1 MKPAI
6 FALSIALSTICA
18 VAGSACERPVSV
30 CENERP
36 RSLALIRDGKPV
48 SVYVDAAAD
57 SAVRHVAADFADDLR
72 RVSGASSKPRND
84 LKSIE
89 GEVVIVGVLGQSP
102 VIDRLVKAHKI
113 DVGAVKGNWEA
124 FTQTVIDNPLP
135 GIKRALVII
144 GADRRGAVYGM
155 YDISEKMG
163 VSPWHWWADAPVTPK
178 ANLFVT
184 SGAQSDRPKVRYR
197 GIFINDEDPALKGW
211 ATKTFGGVNARMYEN
226 VFELTLRLKGNYI
239 WPAMWGKAFAVDD
252 PQSPKIADE
261 RGVVMGT
268 SHHEPMMRA
277 HKEWH
282 LNKEGGVTG
291 GKWDYATNASNL
303 RAFWRG
309 GIERMMSKPGKGGYE
324 SLVTVG
330 MRGDGDEPMSE
341 GTATE
346 LLEKIVHDQRQIIAD
361 VTKKPAEKTPQ
372 VWALYKEVQQYY
384 DHGMKVP
391 DDVTLLFADD
401 NWGQIR
407 RLPVAGQ
414 DRLDRKGGYGVYYH
428 FDYVGAPR
436 NYKWL
441 NTNQIGKVW
450 QQMDLAYNRGA
461 RNLWIVNVGDIKP
474 MEYPLSFFMK
484 MAWNPE
490 QMTPEAMAGY
500 PREWATEIF
509 GSEHATEIG
518 AILSEYS
525 RLASRRKPEL
535 LDQNTYAIGEDT
547 GPELEGGEFGAIV
560 DEWQT
565 LIAHIRTVKAKLP
578 VEALSAYF
586 QIVEYPTEAIGN
598 LYGMYYAAAWNKRL
612 ASRNDARANFFADW
626 VETAFQRDR
635 DLTDQYH
642 ALNGGKWD
650 GMINQVHMSYVIWN
664 DPTQQTMP
672 SITRVAG
679 ETPSDK
685 LSVAPLFKSART
697 VRAADERVIE
707 AVDYTRAMKGNG
719 VEWRAINDLG
729 HAKGAMIS
737 YPQGVASSTT
747 EDNVRLDYDLDTAQG
762 GAIRVRLVLSPT
774 LDTSSKGGVR
784 VGVSLDDGAPQILS
798 SILQPTGGGANT
810 PQEQAWYKAVIG
822 NAEWLD
828 ATFEGVA
835 SGKHTLK
842 IWRIDDNVVLQKLV
856 IAPSR

>member
-1 MKPAI
+1 MKPVVVAFI
-6 FALSIALSTICA
+6 IAVFAAGPW
-18 VAGSACERPVSV
+18 VASACERPVSI
-30 CENERP
+30 CEKETP
-36 RSLALIRDGKPV
+36 ASLALIRDGQPIR
-48 SVYVDAAAD
+48 VYVDASAD
-57 SAVRHVAADFADDLR
+57 SAVRHVAADFADDLQ
-72 RVSGASSKPRND
+72 RVSGTSAKLITD
-84 LKSIE
+84 LRAMD

-102 VIDRLVKAHKI
+102 VIDRLVRARKI
-113 DVGAVKGNWEA
+113 DVSAVRGNWEA
-124 FTQTVIDNPLP
+124 FNQVVLERPLP

-144 GADRRGAVYGM
+144 GSDRRGAIYGT

-163 VSPWHWWADAPVTPK
+163 VSPWYWWADVPVAPK
-178 ANLFVT
+178 SNLFVVA
-184 SGAQSDRPKVRYR
+184 GERSDRPRVRYR

-211 ATKTFGGVNARMYEN
+211 ATKKFGGVNSRMYEH

-252 PQSPKIADE
+252 PQSPKIADAM
-261 RGVVMGT
+261 GVVMGT

-282 LNKEGGVTG
+282 LNKESGVTG
-291 GKWDYATNASNL
+291 GKWDYVTNASNL

-341 GTATE
+341 STATA
-346 LLEKIVHDQRQIIAD
+346 LLEKIVQDQRQIIAE
-361 VTKKPAEKTPQ
+361 VTRQPAEKTPQ

-384 DHGMKVP
+384 DHGMRVP

-407 RLPVAGQ
+407 RLPVVGK

-490 QMTPEAMAGY
+490 RMMPEAMAGY
-500 PREWATEIF
+500 PREWAAELF
-509 GSEHATEIG
+509 GAENATEIG

-535 LDQNTYAIGEDT
+535 LDQNTYTIGEGT
-547 GPELEGGEFGAIV
+547 GPELDGGEFGAIV
-560 DEWQT
+560 DEWQA
-565 LIAHIRTVKAKLP
+565 LITRVRAVKTKLP
-578 VEALSAYF
+578 EQAQSAYF
-586 QIVEYPTEAIGN
+586 QIVEYPAEAIGN

-612 ASRNDARANFFADW
+612 ASRNDARANYFADL
-626 VETAFQRDR
+626 VETAYQRDQ

-664 DPTQQTMP
+664 DPTQQTIP

-685 LSVAPLFKSART
+685 LSVAPVFKSAPT
-697 VRAADERVIE
+697 VRAANERVIE
-707 AVDYTRAMKGNG
+707 AVDYTRATKGNG
-719 VEWRAINDLG
+719 VEWRATADLG
-729 HAKGAMIS
+729 QAKGAMIS

-747 EDNVRLDYDLDTAQG
+747 EDNVRLDYDFETAQG
-762 GAIRVRLVLSPT
+762 GSVRVRLVLSPT
-774 LDTSSKGGVR
+774 LDTSSKGGLR
-784 VGVSLDDGAPQILS
+784 LGLSLDDGAPQTLTS
-798 SILQPTGGGANT
+798 TLQPTGGGANT

-822 NAEWLD
+822 NVEWLD
-828 ATFEGVA
+828 ARFDGVA
-835 SGKHTLK
+835 PGKHTLK
-842 IWRIDDNVVLQKLV
+842 VWRLDDNVVLQKLV
-856 IAPSR
+856 IAP